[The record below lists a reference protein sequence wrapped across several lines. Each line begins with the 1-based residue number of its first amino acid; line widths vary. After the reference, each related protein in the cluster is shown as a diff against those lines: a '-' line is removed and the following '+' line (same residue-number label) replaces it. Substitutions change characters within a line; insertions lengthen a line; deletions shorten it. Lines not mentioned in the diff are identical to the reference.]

1 MREHFDKDIRHV
13 KESFLQMG
21 EKAQEVILLAVSSLK
36 EKDINKANQAIEMD
50 DSIDQF
56 DHYIENKCLSLI
68 ALQQPIAKDLRVLGS
83 LIKIITD
90 MERIGDY
97 GVNIANVTLD
107 LNHSLTNVP
116 YENIHKMSEII
127 QEMLKLTMQSFMEEN
142 IELAMKIAKMDDQV
156 DQLFMTIIDD
166 AVDYINQAPD
176 QTKIVTSLMF
186 VARHLERIADHT
198 TNICERIIYMVTGEL
213 VEIN

>member
-1 MREHFDKDIRHV
+1 MREHFDKDIHQL
-13 KESFLQMG
+13 KESFIKMG
-21 EKAQEVILLAVSSLK
+21 EQAQKVILLAVSSLE
-36 EKDINKANQAIEMD
+36 EKDIDKANQAIEMD
-50 DSIDQF
+50 DVIDQY
-56 DHYIENKCLSLI
+56 DHCIENKCLSLI

-107 LNHSLTNVP
+107 LNHSQLNVP
-116 YENIHKMSEII
+116 LDNIHKMSENIH
-127 QEMLKLTMQSFMEEN
+127 EMLKLTMQSFMEEN
-142 IELAMKIAKMDDQV
+142 IELAKNIAKMDDEV

-166 AVDYINQAPD
+166 AVEYIKHSPD
-176 QTKIVTSLMF
+176 QTKVVTSLMF

>member
-1 MREHFDKDIRHV
+1 MREHFDKDIHQL
-13 KESFLQMG
+13 KESFIKMG
-21 EKAQEVILLAVSSLK
+21 EQAQKVILLAVSSLE
-36 EKDINKANQAIEMD
+36 EKDIDKANQAIEMD
-50 DSIDQF
+50 DVIDQY
-56 DHYIENKCLSLI
+56 DHCIENKCLSLI

-97 GVNIANVTLD
+97 GVNIANVTID
-107 LNHSLTNVP
+107 LNHSQLNVSLD
-116 YENIHKMSEII
+116 NIHKMSENIH
-127 QEMLKLTMQSFMEEN
+127 EMLKLTMQSFMEEN
-142 IELAMKIAKMDDQV
+142 IELAKNIAKMDDEV

-166 AVDYINQAPD
+166 AVEYIKHSPD
-176 QTKIVTSLMF
+176 QTKVVTSLMF